1 MQGAPR
7 RFRDLEESSP
17 RETYII
23 LPPTRIASGIY
34 VAVVIIT
41 LMKLLPRVWLSRQ
54 FGRFA
59 QIEVPFL
66 SGLCIRL
73 FHLFFPRIDLG
84 EADRKHHRDYASLQD
99 FFTRSLEKGARPIAD
114 SILVAPSDGA
124 FGQCGAISQQTIVQA
139 KGVPYSLAEFLGDS
153 TLASTFEGGAFCTI
167 YLAPWNYHR
176 VHHPVAGRIVRS
188 RHIAGDLWPVNRAA
202 IEHVPGVFARNERTW
217 VEIETEQGQAIAVM
231 VGAYNVG
238 SIRLTASP
246 ELGQGTTGDWV
257 PSTPIPVAA
266 GDELGIFEMGS
277 TVVLVLDESL
287 RKATLGTSWPE
298 AGASVRMGSGLA
310 LPG

>member
-1 MQGAPR
+1 M
-7 RFRDLEESSP
+7 FRDQKASSP

-23 LPPTRIASGIY
+23 LPSTRIASGIY
-34 VAVVIIT
+34 VALVIIA

-59 QIEVPFL
+59 RIEAPFL
-66 SGLCIRL
+66 SGFVIRL
-73 FHLFFPRIDLG
+73 FHMIFPRIDLG
-84 EADRKHHRDYASLQD
+84 EADRKQYGDYVSLQD
-99 FFTRSLEKGARPIAD
+99 FFTRGLEEGARPIAD
-114 SILVAPSDGA
+114 SVLVAPSDGT
-124 FGQCGAISQQTIVQA
+124 FGQSGAISQQTILQA

-176 VHHPVAGRIVRS
+176 VHHPLTGRIIRS

-202 IEHVPGVFARNERTW
+202 IEHVRGVFARNERSW
-217 VEIETEQGQAIAVM
+217 VEIETEQGHAIAVM

-238 SIRLTASP
+238 SIRLTACP
-246 ELGQGTTGDWV
+246 ELGHGTTGDWV
-257 PSTPIPVAA
+257 PSSPIPVAA

-277 TVVLVLDESL
+277 TVVLVLDETL
-287 RKATLGTSWPE
+287 RQATLGTCWPE
-298 AGASVRMGSGLA
+298 AGESVRMGSGLA
-310 LPG
+310 LPR